1 MEDNKEEQE
10 VHQRRLLAERTRGL
24 RWVEGEEGSELVKE
38 EGEPKVRDEEGEA
51 GAPKVG
57 EVGVPKGVE
66 GVPKVVVVEEGVVGL
81 PKVRVEV
88 PKVEVGV
95 PKVEVGV
102 PKVEVGVPKVEVGV
116 PKVGVGVPK
125 VGVGEPNVDAGVEEG
140 VGLLVEP
147 KVKTGVG
154 REEEEGVGE
163 GMEEVEDVLKV
174 EELKLLDG
182 KPPHELE
189 IGELPK
195 VEGVDRAGLPKIEAV
210 VAPKAEG

>member
-81 PKVRVEV
+81 PKVR
-88 PKVEVGV
+88 
-95 PKVEVGV
+95 
-102 PKVEVGVPKVEVGV
+102 
-116 PKVGVGVPK
+116 VGVPK